1 MKKGGTERKEQM
13 RKVKQKEKE
22 RTDKKGEQKDEKRTD
37 EKAITVSL
45 HVNAEVC
52 AGDFRA
58 NTDAPCALRLKSKG
72 G

>member
-1 MKKGGTERKEQM
+1 M
-13 RKVKQKEKE
+13 RKGN
-22 RTDKKGEQKDEKRTD
+22 RKKNRTD

-52 AGDFRA
+52 AGDYRA